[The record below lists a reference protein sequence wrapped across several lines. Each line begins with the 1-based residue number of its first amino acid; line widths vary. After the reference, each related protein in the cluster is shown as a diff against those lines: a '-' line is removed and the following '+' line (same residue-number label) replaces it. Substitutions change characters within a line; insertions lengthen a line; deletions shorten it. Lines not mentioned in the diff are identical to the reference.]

1 MDEMNKRSKDTEI
14 LIKNLEQQ
22 MLAMSGQLPKGV
34 PTDEQEEEL
43 MFPQNR
49 KSNMGYIS

>member
-1 MDEMNKRSKDTEI
+1 MSKAGQYPQSI
-14 LIKNLEQQ
+14 SGAEQ
-22 MLAMSGQLPKGV
+22 
-34 PTDEQEEEL
+34 DEEL

>member
-1 MDEMNKRSKDTEI
+1 MLSK
-14 LIKNLEQQ
+14 
-22 MLAMSGQLPKGV
+22 SGQIPQGV